1 MSKIKVQ
8 ILMSTYNGE
17 KYIRKQLDSIMNQE
31 IPVSLYIRDDGS
43 SDKTVDIIKEYE
55 SRYDNISHTEGK
67 NIGVVKSFFEL
78 FKEASDDA
86 DYIALADQ
94 DDIWFT
100 DKVRRAVKA
109 LLKNKHDKPL
119 LYLSLIHI

>member
-17 KYIRKQLDSIMNQE
+17 KYIKKQLDSIMKQD

-55 SRYDNISHTEGK
+55 ACYDNISHTEGN
-67 NIGVVKSFFEL
+67 NIGVVKSFL
-78 FKEASDDA
+78 
-86 DYIALADQ
+86 
-94 DDIWFT
+94 
-100 DKVRRAVKA
+100 
-109 LLKNKHDKPL
+109 N
-119 LYLSLIHI
+119 SLRKRQTMRIILHLPTRMTYGLQIKYGAQ